1 MKILAEIEQIQ
12 DEMIA
17 IRRAIHA
24 HPELGFEEFATSDL
38 VAQKLEEWGFE
49 VHRGLAGTGV
59 VGQLRNGD
67 GARIGLRADMDALP
81 IAEETGLEYASTQPG
96 KMHACGHDGHTATL
110 LAAAKVLANTRR
122 FSGTLNVIFQ
132 PA

>member
-96 KMHACGHDGHTATL
+96 KMHACG
-110 LAAAKVLANTRR
+110 
-122 FSGTLNVIFQ
+122 
-132 PA
+132 

>member
-1 MKILAEIEQIQ
+1 LSFHSVNTGQNLPNIESEETTKMKILAEIEQIQ

-17 IRRAIHA
+17 IRHAIHA

-59 VGQLRNGD
+59 DIFN
-67 GARIGLRADMDALP
+67 
-81 IAEETGLEYASTQPG
+81 
-96 KMHACGHDGHTATL
+96 L
-110 LAAAKVLANTRR
+110 LQ
-122 FSGTLNVIFQ
+122 SGT
-132 PA
+132 